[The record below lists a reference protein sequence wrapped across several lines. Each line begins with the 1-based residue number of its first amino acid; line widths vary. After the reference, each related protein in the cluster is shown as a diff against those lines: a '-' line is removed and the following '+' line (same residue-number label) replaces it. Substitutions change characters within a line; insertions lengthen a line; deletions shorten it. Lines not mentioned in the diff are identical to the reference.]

1 MNNNSEEQIFSFD
14 DLKKVLIDPWH
25 VIVIDAICGYI
36 YISTY
41 GTEECEII
49 EQLQLS
55 PEVDSQLSDLIDD
68 GIIYYDSF
76 GVIEPLAMPHFCDI
90 WREYA
95 YGPQVN
101 SARLKAK
108 ELGLIE

>member
-1 MNNNSEEQIFSFD
+1 MNMQSEQIFFSFD
-14 DLKKVLIDPWH
+14 DLKIILKDPWR
-25 VIVIDAICGYI
+25 VIVIDVICDET

-41 GTEECEII
+41 GTGEYEII
-49 EQLQLS
+49 EQFQLTQ
-55 PEVDSQLSDLIDD
+55 EVYSQLSDLIKDE
-68 GIIYYDSF
+68 IIYYDSF
-76 GVIEPLAMPHFCDI
+76 GEIAPLAMPHFCDI
-90 WREYA
+90 WREDS